1 MTVIEFGK
9 RDLKINFFIASLV
22 VAFVLCAGWGIVL
35 YNNLIGLRH
44 DVKETK
50 EILSHAQVRNAE
62 LKNELY
68 HITDSVLEEAF
79 LSESGLV
86 LDQSPQYVKMLS
98 VVSHV
103 NP

>member
-22 VAFVLCAGWGIVL
+22 VVVILSAGWGVVL

-44 DVKETK
+44 DIQTTRQTLAQE
-50 EILSHAQVRNAE
+50 QVRNAE
-62 LKNELY
+62 LKNDLY
-68 HITDSVLEEAF
+68 HVMDSVLEETF
-79 LSESGLV
+79 LAESGLV
-86 LDQSPQYVKMLS
+86 LDQDPQYVKMSSVLS
-98 VVSHV
+98 QV

>member
-9 RDLKINFFIASLV
+9 RDLKINFLIASLV
-22 VAFVLCAGWGIVL
+22 VALVFCAGWWVVL

-44 DVKETK
+44 DVKETR
-50 EILSHAQVRNAE
+50 EMLSQARVHNAE

-79 LSESGLV
+79 FSESGLV
-86 LDQSPQYVKMLS
+86 LDQNPQYVKMLS